1 MLINLEADKVTG
13 VFTMPYMSFK
23 NEYVAVTELLIKFSQ
38 PTQVHGFV
46 KTTLVDLNIFNPK
59 QIIFTFSQEQVS
71 SYIHCKPT
79 QHQAYKIQLTDLQ
92 LAEFKIEISPIEKI
106 KNIKIEEVFLQIKII
121 NAGIQQGS

>member
-1 MLINLEADKVTG
+1 
-13 VFTMPYMSFK
+13 MSLK

-38 PTQVHGFV
+38 PTQVYGFV

-59 QIIFTFSQEQVS
+59 QIVLTFSQEQIS

-79 QHQAYKIQLTDLQ
+79 QYQAYKIQLTDLQ

-121 NAGIQQGS
+121 NAGIQQGP

>member
-1 MLINLEADKVTG
+1 M
-13 VFTMPYMSFK
+13 
-23 NEYVAVTELLIKFSQ
+23 
-38 PTQVHGFV
+38 
-46 KTTLVDLNIFNPK
+46 
-59 QIIFTFSQEQVS
+59 FSQEQVS

-121 NAGIQQGS
+121 NAGIQQGP